1 MASRLMTGS
10 ANGSTKVEPILG
22 SDSIKENQRNYEE
35 LRSVRKQYGADSEEY
50 KTAAASVNVQEPANV
65 QQPAP
70 TTSTIGGYYE
80 VVNRERLS
88 NDVTNVG
95 VAAALIGGF
104 ALNFLDN
111 KRGTIVYLM
120 ACVAVHACTCAAL
133 MSALIYRVVNKLQEE
148 DVHKWVKRHRYF
160 LLLPIA
166 KFCMGALSYLGIV
179 ILNSW
184 NDLAATPW
192 AQIMAF
198 AIGVGGFANV
208 AITIIILYRDTPAK
222 PADCY

>member
-1 MASRLMTGS
+1 MASNLTTGS
-10 ANGSTKVEPILG
+10 PANGSTKVEPRLG
-22 SDSIKENQRNYEE
+22 SDLRNI
-35 LRSVRKQYGADSEEY
+35 RKQYGAGSQEY
-50 KTAAASVNVQEPANV
+50 KTATAVQQPSNV
-65 QQPAP
+65 QQPPP
-70 TTSTIGGYYE
+70 TTSIGGYYE
-80 VVNRERLS
+80 VVSRERLS

-104 ALNFLDN
+104 ALNFLDI
-111 KRGTIVYLM
+111 KRGNYVYLM

-148 DVHKWVKRHRYF
+148 DVHKWVKRHHYF

-179 ILNSW
+179 ILISW
-184 NDLAATPW
+184 NELAATPW
-192 AQIMAF
+192 AQIMAL
-198 AIGVGGFANV
+198 AIGGGGFANV
-208 AITIIILYRDTPAK
+208 AITIFILARDTPAK